1 MAEDYSRW
9 KIEDLVEE
17 IQREEEALASL
28 RLDREIFDKNIK
40 SIEASIEEEELE
52 RYPERVERRARRIRE
67 TEDHISRIEAEVKR
81 REESIR
87 RRAEI
92 IAKLEATIPRPTRRI
107 AGYRAA
113 QTREE
118 FDLSVLTGILGTLR
132 ARLGRLRRNQI
143 IEEALI
149 ERLRDLERDLKNLRA
164 TLSKL
169 DEEIDSEE
177 ARLERKKAALPKLYR
192 IKIRLYNE
200 ITGPK
205 GSPVGMFQGWFD
217 IDAILDPTTEMVK
230 WEWWL
235 TALEIR
241 IAKTHMV
248 GYFKGMAKW
257 ISPEDIGQAY
267 QTSLDGIAYGDKT
280 ATYART
286 KLGVPLTKGIPGEFI
301 RKAEQMKVADLI
313 VGESS
318 VEPKANMKPVAENMG
333 VFFQQAMI
341 IALDGTVKWQE
352 RRNRWVWHPTDD
364 QVKKVKEEL
373 GIE

>member
-1 MAEDYSRW
+1 LAEDYSRW
-9 KIEDLVEE
+9 STEDLVEE
-17 IQREEEALASL
+17 IQREEEALADL
-28 RLDREIFDKNIK
+28 RGTLEDAEENVAGLEKT
-40 SIEASIEEEELE
+40 IEEEGLPLARE
-52 RYPERVERRARRIRE
+52 RYRRRARTIEELRRRIAARA
-67 TEDHISRIEAEVKR
+67 EDIRR
-81 REESIR
+81 REERIAEREKDLIRLQIFRASPITIEAVRRSISALRGWQTR
-87 RRAEI
+87 RRTQQERDQARL
-92 IAKLEATIPRPTRRI
+92 ARLERLQVEEGPLLLRLTWL
-107 AGYRAA
+107 
-113 QTREE
+113 REE
-118 FDLSVLTGILGTLR
+118 LFFWREQVR
-132 ARLGRLRRNQI
+132 ALRR
-143 IEEALI
+143 EVA
-149 ERLRDLERDLKNLRA
+149 A
-164 TLSKL
+164 
-169 DEEIDSEE
+169 EE
-177 ARLERKKAALPKLYR
+177 ARLERKRAALPKLYR

-217 IDAILDPTTEMVK
+217 IDAILDPTTGMVK
-230 WEWWL
+230 WDWWL

-257 ISPEDIGQAY
+257 ISPDDIGQAY

-286 KLGVPLTKGIPGEFI
+286 KLGVPLTKGIPGEYI
-301 RKAEQMKVADLI
+301 RKAEQMTVADII

-318 VEPKANMKPVAENMG
+318 VEPKPNPKPEAEKMG

-352 RRNRWVWHPTDD
+352 RRNRWVWHPTEE

-373 GIE
+373 RIE